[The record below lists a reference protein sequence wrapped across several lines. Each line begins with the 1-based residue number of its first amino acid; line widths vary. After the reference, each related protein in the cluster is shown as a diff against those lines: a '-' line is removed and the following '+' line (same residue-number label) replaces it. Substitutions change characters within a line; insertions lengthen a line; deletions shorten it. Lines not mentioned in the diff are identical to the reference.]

1 MKVSQEDKA
10 VLNGPVG
17 KNWICCYQYDGTMNI
32 GGKDLPARLI
42 VTADPLPN
50 GMYLAFWVCGK
61 DLKARQND
69 EHVFFNSIRIHTPE
83 GDDYWQLHQWRGLE
97 FKTPWGWMRYKSN
110 NWANDYKGYERGTG
124 REMTF
129 GVQWSK
135 TPYEKE
141 LEDLKKLNNVTELGG
156 NTISGVP
163 VKMYE
168 LASGPGQPFAGTLLA
183 SVQVPLK
190 SGGYIQISGSVEGG
204 EKWGDARKMIEEM
217 IQNVTPRRRQL

>member
-1 MKVSQEDKA
+1 MGKYYEYKLFFGAEMVRDPMAKAKAMKVSQEDKA

-42 VTADPLPN
+42 VTADPLPMECIWRS
-50 GMYLAFWVCGK
+50 GSA
-61 DLKARQND
+61 ARTSRPPPPPPPPRQND

-135 TPYEKE
+135 TPMKRNW
-141 LEDLKKLNNVTELGG
+141 KT
-156 NTISGVP
+156 
-163 VKMYE
+163 
-168 LASGPGQPFAGTLLA
+168 
-183 SVQVPLK
+183 
-190 SGGYIQISGSVEGG
+190 
-204 EKWGDARKMIEEM
+204 
-217 IQNVTPRRRQL
+217 